1 MLHICRQESAT
12 CELRYYFKKIHN
24 QLEAGFNR
32 KYKKYGLTSTQ
43 LDVLLYLF
51 KNSHGENTLTD
62 LAAHF
67 NVKHTSVI
75 HVQRILEKKELI
87 CKSAVSGTR
96 SRPIRLTD
104 RGEQLGRQIFS
115 EMEQTS
121 PLLDQVMFAGLSD
134 ADRQLLERMLQQ
146 IYENLTSDAFKNP
159 DL

>member
-1 MLHICRQESAT
+1 M
-12 CELRYYFKKIHN
+12 
-24 QLEAGFNR
+24 
-32 KYKKYGLTSTQ
+32 
-43 LDVLLYLF
+43 
-51 KNSHGENTLTD
+51 
-62 LAAHF
+62 
-67 NVKHTSVI
+67 
-75 HVQRILEKKELI
+75 QRILEKKELI

-96 SRPIRLTD
+96 SRPIRLTE

>member
-1 MLHICRQESAT
+1 MC
-12 CELRYYFKKIHN
+12 
-24 QLEAGFNR
+24 
-32 KYKKYGLTSTQ
+32 
-43 LDVLLYLF
+43 
-51 KNSHGENTLTD
+51 
-62 LAAHF
+62 
-67 NVKHTSVI
+67 
-75 HVQRILEKKELI
+75 
-87 CKSAVSGTR
+87 
-96 SRPIRLTD
+96 IRDRTE

>member
-1 MLHICRQESAT
+1 M

-96 SRPIRLTD
+96 SRPIRLTE

-146 IYENLTSDAFKNP
+146 IYENLTSDAFQNP
-159 DL
+159 DF

>member
-1 MLHICRQESAT
+1 M

-43 LDVLLYLF
+43 LDVLLYLS
-51 KNSHGENTLTD
+51 KNSHEENTLTD

-75 HVQRILEKKELI
+75 HVQRILEKKGLI

-104 RGEQLGRQIFS
+104 RGNSLAGRFS
-115 EMEQTS
+115 QRWSGPVLCWIRSCLPVCQTPTES
-121 PLLDQVMFAGLSD
+121 FWNECFSRFM
-134 ADRQLLERMLQQ
+134 R
-146 IYENLTSDAFKNP
+146 I
-159 DL
+159 